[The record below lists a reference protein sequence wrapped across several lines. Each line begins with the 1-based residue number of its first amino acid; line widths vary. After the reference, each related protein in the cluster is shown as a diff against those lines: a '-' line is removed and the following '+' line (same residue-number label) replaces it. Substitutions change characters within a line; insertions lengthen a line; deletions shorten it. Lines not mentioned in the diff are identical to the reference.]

1 MFILHNY
8 NNLSKKFIFIFQT
21 IYSQELQLSPKS
33 GFDDSILIRKL
44 LTQKNNNGYRCQTDN
59 NLFARINLEYGPFFQ
74 GQNNLFPTN
83 DYRWQKYGNTMPRSI
98 GCGCQRQKSGVL
110 PSPAIYNNMDT
121 KCQKQNVLVPI
132 NSMGCRCQSQ
142 NALLSHNNSG
152 WRKQQNAVM
161 SLNNIGFDNRRKN
174 TLLLP
179 ECKCKEQ
186 SLIRPNYIGCGCQ
199 RLAMPN
205 RLKNIASS
213 NLSVTDLPAILP
225 NEVSNKIR
233 IGKELANGRK
243 SLSDLKTRLAEMA
256 DIVSATANLISKLPT
271 SYDVNKLPISVNN
284 NENENIK
291 SNGDLPV
298 TSS

>member
-1 MFILHNY
+1 M
-8 NNLSKKFIFIFQT
+8 
-21 IYSQELQLSPKS
+21 SPKPP

-44 LTQKNNNGYRCQTDN
+44 FSQKNRNGYRCQTDN
-59 NLFARINLEYGPFFQ
+59 NLLARNSLEHGPFFQ
-74 GQNNLFPTN
+74 GQNNLFPIN
-83 DYRWQKYGNTMPRSI
+83 GYRCQKYINTMPRSI
-98 GCGCQRQKSGVL
+98 GCGCQRQKSIVL
-110 PSPAIYNNMDT
+110 PSPAIYNDMGT

-298 TSS
+298 TGS

>member
-1 MFILHNY
+1 M
-8 NNLSKKFIFIFQT
+8 FIFIFQT
-21 IYSQELQLSPKS
+21 IYSQELQLSPKP

-44 LTQKNNNGYRCQTDN
+44 FSQKNNNGYRCQTDN
-59 NLFARINLEYGPFFQ
+59 NLLARNNLEYGSFFH
-74 GQNNLFPTN
+74 GQNKLFPTN
-83 DYRWQKYGNTMPRSI
+83 GYRWQKYMNTMPRSI
-98 GCGCQRQKSGVL
+98 GWGCQRQKSGVL
-110 PSPAIYNNMDT
+110 PSPAIYNNMGT
-121 KCQKQNVLVPI
+121 KYQKQNVLVPI

-142 NALLSHNNSG
+142 NALLSPNNGG
-152 WRKQQNAVM
+152 WRKQQNELM
-161 SLNNIGFDNRRKN
+161 SLNNIGFDNRGKN

-179 ECKCKEQ
+179 ECKCKAQ

-199 RLAMPN
+199 RLAMPY
-205 RLKNIASS
+205 RLKNIASSNLS

-233 IGKELANGRK
+233 IGKELANRRK
-243 SLSDLKTRLAEMA
+243 SLCDLKTRLAEMA
-256 DIVSATANLISKLPT
+256 DIVSATANLVSKLPT

-298 TSS
+298 TGS